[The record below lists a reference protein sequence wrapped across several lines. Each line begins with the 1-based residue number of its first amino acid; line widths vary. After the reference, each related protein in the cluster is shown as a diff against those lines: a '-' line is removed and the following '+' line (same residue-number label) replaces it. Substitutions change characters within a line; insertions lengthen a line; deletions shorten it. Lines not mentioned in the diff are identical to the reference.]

1 MCQWRAYQCLS
12 KFKKKE
18 NKNMLNEILIA
29 LIADILAE
37 VAKIAIQE
45 SVEYIKNIK
54 KPENH

>member
-1 MCQWRAYQCLS
+1 
-12 KFKKKE
+12 
-18 NKNMLNEILIA
+18 MLNEILIA

-54 KPENH
+54 KPENHWYY